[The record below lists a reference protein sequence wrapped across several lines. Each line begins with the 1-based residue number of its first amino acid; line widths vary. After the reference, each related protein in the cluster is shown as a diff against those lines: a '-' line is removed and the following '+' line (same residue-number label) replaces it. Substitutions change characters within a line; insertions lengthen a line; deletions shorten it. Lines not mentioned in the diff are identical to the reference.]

1 MSQAPGGGG
10 RQQLQQLA
18 ETIQALDEE
27 REELEKDIVGL
38 RDQQEAIDEAIEG
51 IETLEDGSIVQVPL
65 GGGAYVR
72 AEIQDIDE
80 IVVDIGGDYAAE
92 REGEGAIDSL
102 EAKRDRL
109 DDRIAEIEAE
119 VAEIEEESDDL
130 EQRAQQAQQQMQ
142 QQQMQQ
148 MQGRLGGEGDGGPDE
163 E

>member
-148 MQGRLGGEGDGGPDE
+148 MQGRLGGEGEGGPGE